1 MKTFSPEAEAAIAS
15 GDVQIAT
22 LVSIFFSTGTLH
34 ITDYAIDVTLSSI
47 VYQATGGLIEVPQFG
62 ENGDE
67 PLAVGSIVL
76 SNVGTGLSTIVRSGA
91 NQLFKPVSVKQVLL
105 STDGTVLSV
114 LQSRNIYITGIKQNE
129 SETSD
134 TVTLSLSSHL
144 IDFEGTKGRTT
155 SNSSQVKYAESLG
168 DVDTSFKHTLVLKSN
183 VKWGR

>member
-1 MKTFSPEAEAAIAS
+1 MKTFSPEAEAAIATGS
-15 GDVQIAT
+15 VQVAT

-34 ITDYAIDVTLSSI
+34 VTDYAIDITLASI

-67 PLAVGSIVL
+67 PLSVGSISL
-76 SNVGTGLSTIVRSGA
+76 SNVGTGLSTVVRAGT

-105 STDGTVLSV
+105 ETNGNVLSV
-114 LQSRNIYITGIKQNE
+114 LQSRNVYITGIRQNE
-129 SETSD
+129 SEVTD
-134 TVTLSLSSHL
+134 TITLSLSTHL

-155 SNSSQVKYAESLG
+155 SNSSQVKYAESIG